1 MKVQLLKKKKTQQLQ
16 KTPVA
21 EILISDKN
29 EYG

>member
-1 MKVQLLKKKKTQQLQ
+1 MKVQPLKKKPQQLQ
-16 KTPVA
+16 KNPVA